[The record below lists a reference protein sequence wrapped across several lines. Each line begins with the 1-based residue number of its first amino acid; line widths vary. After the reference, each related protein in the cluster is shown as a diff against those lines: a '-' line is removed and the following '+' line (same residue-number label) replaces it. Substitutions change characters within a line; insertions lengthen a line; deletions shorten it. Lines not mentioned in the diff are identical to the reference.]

1 MVCADNLAGASS
13 EEVRRIGIPVIG
25 LVSYTNRIPEQLAA
39 IVDGTVLAIFEVKV
53 EAVAI

>member
-39 IVDGTVLAIFEVKV
+39 IADGTVLAIFEVKV